1 LPVRNAIRSINAVDL
16 RRIRRVVPVIAVFER
31 FRKIVDV
38 VVFVGS
44 EVLEARARWQRPA
57 QHGQAIFK
65 VGTAIERVEGIRLTA
80 GIPGSL
86 DVLVGCNIEE
96 NEVCVE

>member
-1 LPVRNAIRSINAVDL
+1 MPVRNAIRSINAVDL
-16 RRIRRVVPVIAVFER
+16 RRVSRVPVIAIFER

-38 VVFVGS
+38 VVFFS
-44 EVLEARARWQRPA
+44 CEVLEARARRQRTA
-57 QHGQAIFK
+57 KHRQAIFE

-80 GIPGSL
+80 GIPGTL

>member
-1 LPVRNAIRSINAVDL
+1 MPVRNAIRSINAVDL

-44 EVLEARARWQRPA
+44 EVLEARARWQRTA

-86 DVLVGCNIEE
+86 KIQDKSILK
-96 NEVCVE
+96 